1 MPTSK
6 SYAKD
11 GANVVTFATEQKDA
25 ATDALAMI
33 DYEHHEIH
41 AGDSFKAD
49 INTND
54 LDDEGDED
62 ALHISFTTA
71 NTTKWMHLV
80 VEAVATGAADL
91 SITEAPTGGVGGG
104 DDLTIFN
111 KDRNSSTI
119 SGAIST
125 GSSTVNKMTQDASAP
140 TGGTEIHHW
149 KFGTGKNK
157 VGGSAR
163 SIEEFILKQNTK
175 YSFRMTSGTAD
186 IVAQLTLHWYE
197 HQNIA

>member
-1 MPTSK
+1 MGKLYDK
-6 SYAKD
+6 SA
-11 GANVVTFATEQKDA
+11 AHVITPATENIDGN
-25 ATDALAMI
+25 TDAVKTI
-33 DYEHHEIH
+33 TYPHHEIH
-41 AGDSFKAD
+41 AGNSFKVD

-62 ALHISFTTA
+62 ALHISFTTP

-80 VEAVATGAADL
+80 VEATATGAADL

-111 KDRNSSTI
+111 RDRNSSTV

-125 GSSTVNKMTQDASAP
+125 GSSTANKMTQDASAP

-157 VGGSAR
+157 IGGSVR

-175 YSFRMTSGTAD
+175 YSFRLSSSTDA
-186 IVAQLTLHWYE
+186 IIAQLTLHWYE
-197 HQNIA
+197 HINL

>member
-1 MPTSK
+1 MGKEYRKAT
-6 SYAKD
+6 AD
-11 GANVVTFATEQKDA
+11 VVTPATENIDTY
-25 ATDALAMI
+25 TDTLKTI
-33 DYEHHEIH
+33 EYPHHEIH
-41 AGDSFKAD
+41 TGDSFKAD

-80 VEAVATGAADL
+80 VEATATGAADL
-91 SITEAPTGGVGGG
+91 IVTEAFTGGVAGG
-104 DDLTIFN
+104 DDLSIFN
-111 KDRNSSTI
+111 KNRNSSTV

-125 GSSTVNKMTQDASAP
+125 GSSTVNKMTDDASAP
-140 TGGTEIHHW
+140 TGGTVIHHW

-157 VGGSAR
+157 IGGFAR

-175 YSFRMTSGTAD
+175 YSFRMTTATD
-186 IVAQLTLHWYE
+186 AIIAQLTLHWYE
-197 HQNIA
+197 HTNK

>member
-1 MPTSK
+1 VVTSK
-6 SYAKD
+6 RYAKD
-11 GANVVTFATEQKDA
+11 TANVVTFATEQKDD
-25 ATDALAMI
+25 ATDALATI
-33 DYEHHEIH
+33 EYEHHEIH
-41 AGDSFKAD
+41 RGDSFKAD

-80 VEAVATGAADL
+80 VEATATGVADL
-91 SITEAPTGGVGGG
+91 SITEAPTGGVAGG
-104 DDLTIFN
+104 DDLAIFN
-111 KDRNSSTI
+111 KNRNSSTI

-157 VGGSAR
+157 IGGNVR

-175 YSFRMTSGTAD
+175 YSLRLSSATAD
-186 IVAQLTLHWYE
+186 IIAQLTLHWYE
-197 HQNIA
+197 NTNIA